1 MKIYTYYENV
11 GFNLQEEMI
20 KIWKQSWLNN
30 GFEPIVLT
38 RKDAESSSLYQKY
51 YEFIQ
56 RIHKNISGKILP
68 ENSYHLAAQLSIVAF
83 TTIDKK
89 KPAYI
94 SDYDVIN
101 KNFQYKDKSVKL
113 HWRDE
118 CCSCF
123 ASGNGEGWI
132 SYVNF
137 LFSEEKTITDW
148 CLNEKLKTK
157 REYFHDQD
165 FLIAIKNQ
173 GLEKNIYN
181 MSRKPHL
188 CQKYFPAV
196 TYEQTQI
203 KLYHISHENVIDL
216 IGVYKQCHH
225 LCNPNNDNYNQKTNY
240 ETEEIRCKIANRII
254 QHNTQD

>member
-30 GFEPIVLT
+30 GFEPIVLN

-68 ENSYHLAAQLSIVAF
+68 ENSYFLAAQLAIVAF

-89 KPAYI
+89 QPAYI

-101 KNFQYKDKSVKL
+101 KNFQDKDKSVKL

-132 SYVNF
+132 RYVDF
-137 LFSEEKTITDW
+137 LLSEEKTITDW
-148 CLNEKLKTK
+148 CLKEKERTK
-157 REYFHDQD
+157 RTEYGDQD

-188 CQKYFPAV
+188 CKKYF
-196 TYEQTQI
+196 TSIINKSNI
-203 KLYHISHENVIDL
+203 KLYHISHENVSEL
-216 IGVYKQCHH
+216 MQMYEECHY
-225 LCNPNNDNYNQKTNY
+225 LCNFTDDNYDKKTNSL
-240 ETEEIRCKIANRII
+240 EKIRLKIAKHII
-254 QHNTQD
+254 D

>member
-11 GFNLQEEMI
+11 GFDLQEEMI

-30 GFEPIVLT
+30 GFEPIVLN
-38 RKDAESSSLYQKY
+38 RKDAESSTLYQKY

-56 RIHKNISGKILP
+56 RIHKNISGKTLP
-68 ENSYHLAAQLSIVAF
+68 ENGYWLAAQLAIVAF

-89 KPAYI
+89 KPSYI

-101 KNFQYKDKSVKL
+101 KNFQYKDNSVKL

-123 ASGNGEGWI
+123 ASGNGEGWVR
-132 SYVNF
+132 YVDF
-137 LFSEEKTITDW
+137 LLSEEKTITDW
-148 CLNEKLKTK
+148 CLKEKERTK
-157 REYFHDQD
+157 RTKYGDQD
-165 FLIAIKNQ
+165 FLMAVHKI

-181 MSRKPHL
+181 MTRKPYL
-188 CQKYFPAV
+188 CQKYFTPV

-203 KLYHISHENVIDL
+203 KLYHISHENVSEL
-216 IGVYKQCHH
+216 MQMYEEYHY
-225 LCNPNNDNYNQKTNY
+225 LCNFTDDNYDKKTNSL
-240 ETEEIRCKIANRII
+240 EKIRLKIAKHII
-254 QHNTQD
+254 D

>member
-30 GFEPIVLT
+30 GFEPIVLN
-38 RKDAESSSLYQKY
+38 RKVAESSSLYQKY

-68 ENSYHLAAQLSIVAF
+68 ENNYWLSAQLAIVAF
-83 TTIDKK
+83 TTIDKEK
-89 KPAYI
+89 SAYT

-101 KNFQYKDKSVKL
+101 KNFKYKEKSVKL

-123 ASGNGEGWI
+123 ASGDGEAWI

-137 LFSEEKTITDW
+137 LLSEEKTITDW
-148 CLNEKLKTK
+148 CLKEKEKTK
-157 REYFHDQD
+157 RTEYGDQD
-165 FLIAIKNQ
+165 FLIAVHKR

-188 CQKYFPAV
+188 CKKYFPTI
-196 TYEQTQI
+196 TYDQTQV
-203 KLYHISHENVIDL
+203 KLYHVSHENVANL
-216 IGVYKQCHH
+216 IEVYKQCHH
-225 LCNPNNDNYNQKTNY
+225 LCNSNNYNQKTNY